1 MGGSFTPF
9 FWMNLLVR
17 IKLGY
22 APNFS
27 ILGDREVELLGG
39 GYLKCGGGSGK
50 KNLYTENKVN
60 PAFLWMDLD

>member
-1 MGGSFTPF
+1 MRGSFTPF

-39 GYLKCGGGSGK
+39 GYLKCGGGSGEK
-50 KNLYTENKVN
+50 KPLY
-60 PAFLWMDLD
+60 